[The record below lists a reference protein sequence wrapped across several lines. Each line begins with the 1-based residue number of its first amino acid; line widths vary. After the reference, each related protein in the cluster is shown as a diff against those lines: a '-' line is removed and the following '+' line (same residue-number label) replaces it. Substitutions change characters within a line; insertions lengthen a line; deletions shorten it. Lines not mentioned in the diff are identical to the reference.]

1 MASLL
6 SLVTNGCYF
15 EKEHILLSNLQGNVH
30 LRESIRRITYEIL
43 GDNRL
48 IRKLTVT
55 N

>member
-15 EKEHILLSNLQGNVH
+15 KKEHIPLSNLQGNVH